1 MSLLKFINEY
11 DRTTYVQA
19 TKEYERTA
27 LFRLFSLVGCFGLQL
42 CQTEFDTAHLMGG
55 TKVLRN
61 IRFTDQ
67 RVAKE
72 IDRIIGTSQQR
83 TEADAIFL
91 NVPTVF
97 GHPSEDAINYVVE
110 VERKT
115 VDFYKARDRAKGL
128 SRFLST
134 VTGLKF
140 YPICVFYAIEEDI
153 ITDGVP
159 IFSQATL
166 EAMTALSLPK
176 HLTDIPGYADDNAV
190 MDLSILKAMSYV
202 GALVGLDEILQQLEE
217 LTNGGCRGYQ
227 IQESELS
234 AFIGQRGTLALN
246 DIFTRTTRAQ
256 FEQKVIAR
264 LKKLATK
271 GLILKQSLGY
281 ELTTEG
287 SDVVIRLMTKEK
299 IE

>member
-1 MSLLKFINEY
+1 MSLLKFINGY

-91 NVPTVF
+91 NVPTAF

-140 YPICVFYAIEEDI
+140 YPICVFYAIEEDM

-166 EAMTALSLPK
+166 EAMTELSLPE

-190 MDLSILKAMSYV
+190 MDLLILKAMSYV
-202 GALVGLDEILQQLEE
+202 GASVGLDEISQQLEE
-217 LTNGGCRGYQ
+217 LTNGGCRSYQ

-234 AFIGQRGTLALN
+234 AFIGQRGTLVLN

-271 GLILKQSLGY
+271 GLVLKQSLGY

-287 SDVVIRLMTKEK
+287 SDVVIRLMEKENV
-299 IE
+299 E

>member
-1 MSLLKFINEY
+1 MSLLQFINEY
-11 DRTTYVQA
+11 DRITYSQA
-19 TKEYERTA
+19 TREYERTA

-42 CQTEFDTAHLMGG
+42 CQTEFDTAHLMEG

-67 RVAKE
+67 HVAKE

-97 GHPSEDAINYVVE
+97 GHPSEGAINYVVE

-140 YPICVFYAIEEDI
+140 YPICVFYTIEEDM

-166 EAMTALSLPK
+166 EAMTELSRPE
-176 HLTDIPGYADDNAV
+176 HLTDIPGYANDNAV
-190 MDLSILKAMSYV
+190 MDLLILKAMSYV
-202 GALVGLDEILQQLEE
+202 GASVRLDEILQQLEE
-217 LTNGGCRGYQ
+217 TTSGDCRGYH

-234 AFIGQRGTLALN
+234 AFIGHHGTLTLN
-246 DIFTRTTRAQ
+246 DIFPRTTRAQ
-256 FEQKVIAR
+256 FEQKVVAR
-264 LKKLATK
+264 VKKLATK
-271 GLILKQSLGY
+271 GLVLEQSLRY
-281 ELTTEG
+281 ELTREG
-287 SDVVIRLMTKEK
+287 SDMVIRLMEKE
-299 IE
+299 EVG